1 MGPDG
6 CPVEVKPGCGGFGIR
21 NFLTLFLSIE
31 VSKAMLDKSAA
42 LSRGDE
48 AAAASAVRR
57 VGIFKEQVRAER
69 VDLWDVGVRG
79 LTAVNT
85 ARPFCSLGRQLD
97 ESNPILTAISDAMT
111 SEGKCLDKMK
121 RPSTSNE
128 DKARLQSE
136 ADAFAEQKKLG
147 NEKLMV
153 CSLKYRDIM
162 RKERETF

>member
-48 AAAASAVRR
+48 VAAASAARR
-57 VGIFKEQVRAER
+57 VGIFKE
-69 VDLWDVGVRG
+69 
-79 LTAVNT
+79 
-85 ARPFCSLGRQLD
+85 QLD

-111 SEGKCLDKMK
+111 AEGKCLDKMK
-121 RPSTSNE
+121 RPTTSDDE
-128 DKARLQSE
+128 KARLQRE
-136 ADAFAEQKKLG
+136 ADAFAEQKKVG

-162 RKERETF
+162 RKEREVA

>member
-48 AAAASAVRR
+48 VAAASAARR
-57 VGIFKEQVRAER
+57 VGIFKE
-69 VDLWDVGVRG
+69 
-79 LTAVNT
+79 
-85 ARPFCSLGRQLD
+85 QLD

-111 SEGKCLDKMK
+111 AEGKCLDKMK
-121 RPSTSNE
+121 RPTTSDDEKVRQAQGCCCVGWTLDSPSSPLLLLTPPPPIRRLRRLASRERPTPSPSRRRRATRSSWSVLSST
-128 DKARLQSE
+128 A
-136 ADAFAEQKKLG
+136 
-147 NEKLMV
+147 
-153 CSLKYRDIM
+153 I
-162 RKERETF
+162 